1 MISYTN
7 FNTFSKKLNTFSKF
21 VTIFL
26 LSLIFT
32 NGAMTG
38 RIIYSN
44 IMYHNFLD
52 KGDIHERI
60 RIKVWLQPKSEA
72 CPRFCQRRRYSFHCP
87 ERQAW
92 LHQSVRCHEQ
102 LAAGTGA
109 EKGHRP
115 PSRCFLQ
122 ACKPGRCRCSRSAA

>member
-1 MISYTN
+1 MKQTTDKSPMKMTSYTN

-44 IMYHNFLD
+44 IMYHNFS
-52 KGDIHERI
+52 R
-60 RIKVWLQPKSEA
+60 
-72 CPRFCQRRRYSFHCP
+72 QRRY
-87 ERQAW
+87 
-92 LHQSVRCHEQ
+92 
-102 LAAGTGA
+102 T
-109 EKGHRP
+109 
-115 PSRCFLQ
+115 
-122 ACKPGRCRCSRSAA
+122 